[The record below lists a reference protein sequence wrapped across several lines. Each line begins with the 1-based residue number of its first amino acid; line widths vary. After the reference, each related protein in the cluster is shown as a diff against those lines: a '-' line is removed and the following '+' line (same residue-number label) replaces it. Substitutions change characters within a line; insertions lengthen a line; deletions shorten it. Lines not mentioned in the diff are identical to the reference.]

1 MAVKLRLQRTGHR
14 NHTQFRVVATDK
26 RRPRDGGCIEVLG
39 WCDPHGKSVISEDL
53 NLERVEYWKSVGAE
67 VSHPVKQIIRRVKNR
82 TPEAIE
88 AEKVRREAAAK
99 AALEEKHAAFKKSL
113 EEKAAT
119 AAAEASASAE
129 EATAEAEP
137 EAPAEEATTEE
148 A

>member
-39 WCDPHGKSVISEDL
+39 WCDPHGKSIISEDL

-88 AEKVRREAAAK
+88 AEKAKREADAK
-99 AALEEKHAAFKKSL
+99 AALEEKQAAFNKAI
-113 EEKAAT
+113 EEKAA
-119 AAAEASASAE
+119 AAATEAKASAE